1 MITDI
6 FEYGYG
12 NYTFYAHNLA
22 RFDGHF
28 ITNSLL
34 VNLPNYE
41 NFEDV
46 RLIVGDY
53 NDLIQAPRGRGNSP
67 ALLLCCFAALL
78 LCSAPEHQSTE
89 EKVKLLKVK
98 IKKNMVLLKC

>member
-78 LCSAPEHQSTE
+78 STRASEHRR
-89 EKVKLLKVK
+89 KGKIVKGKDK
-98 IKKNMVLLKC
+98 KKYGSIKRAY